1 MNDIIQKNDQTGA
14 KTAAL
19 KTARQL
25 KIIKNFS
32 TLVLIKIY
40 HRNVYSFDDRLLNL
54 KETKLVYKDAR
65 EKQSAH
71 LQKKQFSQ
79 LDFSLSQ
86 KQKYKKNPR
95 FWK

>member
-1 MNDIIQKNDQTGA
+1 MNDIIQNDDETGA
-14 KTAAL
+14 ETTAL

-32 TLVLIKIY
+32 TLVLIKIC

-54 KETKLVYKDAR
+54 KKTKLVDKDAR
-65 EKQSAH
+65 EKQSTH

-86 KQKYKKNPR
+86 KQQCKKNPR